1 MFSFIPIPT
10 FHSSTVNCV
19 DQEQPLVLGE
29 AAHLPSCASQLPE
42 SNGCY
47 HGTAASQMCSLA
59 RESKKEIGFE
69 NECNML

>member
-47 HGTAASQMCSLA
+47 HCTAASQMCSLA